1 MKKKRLP
8 KSLKKMNLN
17 AAGIDIGSTEH
28 YVAVPEDRAVKNI
41 RVFQTFTS
49 DLYELGNWLKECKIS
64 TVAMESTGVYWIPLF
79 QILEEMGFEVYLVNA
94 HHVKNV
100 PGRKTDVKDCQ
111 WLQELHTY
119 GLLRASFQPE
129 SVVRQLRVFMRQR
142 DMLIRYSSSHIQ
154 HIQKTL
160 TLMNIKLSNVISD
173 ITGETGMGIIRDIV
187 KGEHNPEELI
197 KNCRR
202 GLKNPM
208 DVIKKSLE
216 GNYTEEHVFLLS
228 QNLELYD
235 FYKKKIEACEKE
247 INKLLNTISLNNGSN
262 KVSQD
267 GNTHK
272 LEDLTTNDYLKK
284 ITGVDLLAVKGFN
297 TNSLLAIIS
306 EVGLDMSKW
315 QTVKHFTSWL
325 GLSPNNKISGGKI
338 LHSGTK
344 KTKSYASK
352 AFRLCA
358 QSLSKSHSYL
368 GGFYR
373 RLKSR
378 LGAPK
383 ANVATARKL
392 SIIFYTMLK
401 NGIEYNDLGCDYFD
415 ERHKERSIKNLK
427 KRAEL
432 LGYSIIECST

>member
-1 MKKKRLP
+1 MKKTKKN
-8 KSLKKMNLN
+8 KSLEKINFN
-17 AAGIDIGSTEH
+17 AAGIDIGSNEH
-28 YVAVPEDRAVKNI
+28 YVAVPEDRAEKNV

-49 DLYELGNWLKECKIS
+49 DLYALASWLKECKIT

-79 QILEEMGFEVYLVNA
+79 QILEEKGFEVFLVNA

-100 PGRKTDVKDCQ
+100 PGRKTDIKDCQ
-111 WLQELHTY
+111 WLQELHTF

-129 SVVRQLRVFMRQR
+129 PVVRQLRAYMRQR

-160 TLMNIKLSNVISD
+160 TLMNIRLSNVISD
-173 ITGETGMGIIRDIV
+173 ISGEIGMGIIRDIV
-187 KGEHNPEELI
+187 KGERDPDELI

-202 GLKNPM
+202 GLKNSNE
-208 DVIKKSLE
+208 VIKKSLE
-216 GNYTEEHVFLLS
+216 GNYSDEHIFILG

-235 FYKKKIEACEKE
+235 FYQKQIKGCEDG
-247 INKLLNTISLNNGSN
+247 INKLLHIFSANSSNQLPQDERDN
-262 KVSQD
+262 KVQL
-267 GNTHK
+267 K
-272 LEDLTTNDYLKK
+272 TNDYLKE

-297 TNSLLAIIS
+297 TNSILAIIS
-306 EVGLDMSKW
+306 EVGIDMNRWK
-315 QTVKHFTSWL
+315 TVKHFTSWL
-325 GLSPNNKISGGKI
+325 GLSPNNKISGGKV

-344 KTKSYASK
+344 KTISYAIK
-352 AFRLCA
+352 AFRLSA
-358 QSLSKSHSYL
+358 QSLSNSKSYL

-392 SIIFYTMLK
+392 ACIFYLMLK
-401 NGIEYNDLGCDYFD
+401 NGVEYKDLGCDYFE
-415 ERHKERSIKNLK
+415 ERHLERSFKNLK
-427 KRAEL
+427 LKAEK
-432 LGYSIIECST
+432 LGFRLVQSSA